1 MRHHSPSAVITGD
14 FVASAEIGP
23 AALDA
28 AMRVL
33 AEAAGEMARW
43 AGGPLHFTR
52 NRGDGW
58 QVCLAR
64 PGFDLRAALIFR
76 ARLRRDTAQWETR
89 AGLARG
95 PVTLGAG
102 DLNSASGPAFVA
114 SGRAL
119 DAIARPALWA
129 HADGGALAAATRL
142 ADHLSQGWTRAQARA
157 LAPMLVPDPPTHA
170 TVAEALGISRQAVS
184 QALDAA
190 GFDAIATALALI
202 ETEA

>member
-1 MRHHSPSAVITGD
+1 MTHSAVITGD
-14 FVASAEIGP
+14 FVASGTRAPG
-23 AALDA
+23 ALDA
-28 AMRVL
+28 AMRAL
-33 AEAAGEMARW
+33 GQAADAMATW

-58 QVCLAR
+58 QVCLAAPR
-64 PGFDLRAALIFR
+64 HDLRATLVMR
-76 ARLRRDTAQWETR
+76 AVLRRDAPGWETR
-89 AGLARG
+89 AALARG
-95 PVTLGAG
+95 SVTLGAG
-102 DLNSASGPAFVA
+102 DLNSAAGPAFVA

-119 DAIARPALWA
+119 DGLARPALWA